1 MFNPDFILEYQP
13 GYNGIADIYYDI
25 SSIHPEWNFLLCRFE
40 YAGIEKALYVLLES
54 SFEVEDKNGHS
65 NLSHYSR
72 EEKRSLW
79 QAIFG
84 LKEFHLMATQPD
96 IVEHFIG
103 DEPGIFFN
111 ERFSLY
117 QQYLNLEGYSYLQP
131 EGKYNSFWLVKD
143 SILQKL
149 H

>member
-1 MFNPDFILEYQP
+1 M
-13 GYNGIADIYYDI
+13 
-25 SSIHPEWNFLLCRFE
+25 
-40 YAGIEKALYVLLES
+40 LLES